1 MSRLKLIKIGAI
13 WCSGCL
19 VMNNVIS
26 KTLKN
31 YSIDFVEYDIDMDEE
46 EAKAYQP
53 GDVLPVFIVLDGNT
67 EVTRFAGEYSYDAFV
82 QKLTEVGVIHEENH

>member
-1 MSRLKLIKIGAI
+1 MRLVKIGAI

-31 YSIDFVEYDIDMDEE
+31 YKIDFTEYDLDMDEE
-46 EAKAYQP
+46 EAKPYNP
-53 GDVLPVFIVLDGNT
+53 GDVLPVFIVFDGDT
-67 EVTRFAGEYSYDAFV
+67 ETTRFVGEYSYDEFV
-82 QKLTEVGVIHEENH
+82 SKLKDVGVIDEKDS

>member
-1 MSRLKLIKIGAI
+1 MKLIKIGAI

-31 YSIDFVEYDIDMDEE
+31 YSIDYTEYDIDMDED
-46 EAKAYQP
+46 EAKMYNP
-53 GDVLPVFIVLDGNT
+53 GDVLPEYIVFDG
-67 EVTRFAGEYSYDAFV
+67 EKEIDRFAGEYSYEKFV
-82 QKLTEVGVIHEENH
+82 SKLKEDGVINEETV

>member
-1 MSRLKLIKIGAI
+1 MKLIKIGAI

-31 YSIDFVEYDIDMDEE
+31 YTIDMIEYDLDMNEE
-46 EAKAYQP
+46 EVAPYQP
-53 GDVLPVFIVLDGNT
+53 GDVLPIFIVMDGDK
-67 EVTRFAGEYSYDAFV
+67 EITRFVGEYSYDEFV
-82 QKLTEVGVIHEENH
+82 QKLKEVGVICE